1 MIVLSID
8 EISTDEAIILQ
19 LKIKIFYKE
28 GDCPK
33 VQMKLHS
40 SLFKS
45 YQQLGIKF
53 WKCHQRKKKGKPVW
67 QGWDINNIWE
77 ANFVSGI
84 LHIHVIYSSQLWYKV
99 IIIFLLRLQKWR
111 LRKLK

>member
-53 WKCHQRKKKGKPVW
+53 
-67 QGWDINNIWE
+67 
-77 ANFVSGI
+77 
-84 LHIHVIYSSQLWYKV
+84 
-99 IIIFLLRLQKWR
+99 
-111 LRKLK
+111 